1 MKKIW
6 GEPRVFKGLAVQH
19 HCSPDEPVLAHALS
33 TLTDAKNSRG
43 RASAMLELHASV
55 LTSLVR
61 GLIGMV
67 FQMTC
72 CEERSTLP
80 KAGYSIMRPEDG
92 MPKFKLSPFVTACEL
107 MHKPHPTI
115 LEQGSTWCKG
125 TITRY
130 DASTSSNYRP
140 QEQHGQGYRHFF
152 FTFTGSDHDYYSK
165 CTDSQLNK
173 IDEDRER
180 LRVRVRVR
188 VSEGWHL
195 QEQQFV
201 LMHEL
206 PTDEQWY
213 MPSLA
218 TQVNAW
224 E

>member
-1 MKKIW
+1 MNKIW

-92 MPKFKLSPFVTACEL
+92 MPKFKLSTFVTACEL

-130 DASTSSNYRP
+130 DASTSSNYRL

-152 FTFTGSDHDYYSK
+152 FSRSRARSMTTIPSARTASS
-165 CTDSQLNK
+165 TRLM
-173 IDEDRER
+173 RTER
-180 LRVRVRVR
+180 
-188 VSEGWHL
+188 G
-195 QEQQFV
+195 
-201 LMHEL
+201 
-206 PTDEQWY
+206 
-213 MPSLA
+213 
-218 TQVNAW
+218 
-224 E
+224 

>member
-152 FTFTGSDHDYYSK
+152 FSRSRARTMTTIPSARTASS
-165 CTDSQLNK
+165 TRLM
-173 IDEDRER
+173 RTER
-180 LRVRVRVR
+180 
-188 VSEGWHL
+188 G
-195 QEQQFV
+195 
-201 LMHEL
+201 
-206 PTDEQWY
+206 
-213 MPSLA
+213 
-218 TQVNAW
+218 
-224 E
+224 

>member
-92 MPKFKLSPFVTACEL
+92 MPKFMLSPFVTACEL

-152 FTFTGSDHDYYSK
+152 FSRSRARTMTTIPSARTASS
-165 CTDSQLNK
+165 TRLM
-173 IDEDRER
+173 RTER
-180 LRVRVRVR
+180 
-188 VSEGWHL
+188 G
-195 QEQQFV
+195 
-201 LMHEL
+201 
-206 PTDEQWY
+206 
-213 MPSLA
+213 
-218 TQVNAW
+218 
-224 E
+224 